1 MSTSLTVLKCP
12 LNLNARAQTFSNYK
26 SHYTIKYLIGI
37 TPAGVV
43 SFLSAGWGGRASD
56 KEITLKS
63 GFLDKLTHGDC
74 VLADRGF
81 LVEEELVTRRAVL
94 CIPVSTRG
102 KKQMTAKDI
111 DISRQIA
118 HVRIHV
124 NRVIGRLKKFKIL
137 NTTIPI
143 VQVDLTDNIMV
154 TTAGIINLNA
164 SVINK

>member
-26 SHYTIKYLIGI
+26 SHNTIKYLIGI
-37 TPAGVV
+37 TPAGAV
-43 SFLSAGWGGRASD
+43 SFLSAGLGGRASH

-63 GFLDKLTHGDC
+63 GFLDKVTHGDC
-74 VLADRGF
+74 LLADRGF
-81 LVEEELVTRRAVL
+81 LVEEELATRGPVL
-94 CIPVSTRG
+94 RIPAFTRG

-124 NRVIGRLKKFKIL
+124 ERLIGRLKKFKIL
-137 NTTIPI
+137 NTTIPKLI
-143 VQVDLTDNIMV
+143 LQ
-154 TTAGIINLNA
+154 TTSWLPLLGLSI
-164 SVINK
+164 